1 MLGPRIVCKFAEK
14 NVRFLNISENTKDIF
29 KYLKIPESNYFW
41 QICQTN
47 KSTGNLIANQFSY
60 NSNAIW
66 VKKRL

>member
-41 QICQTN
+41 KIGKTN
-47 KSTGNLIANQFSY
+47 KSTGNQIMNKFSY

-66 VKKRL
+66 GKIRL